1 MQLLSRVF
9 CISSRFSS
17 RSPAM
22 LERSLSYPCSRSIG
36 RVAQGKIGGIY
47 QALASA
53 VKTQSVTHSIHDIPE
68 RHPCGGFC
76 KTHSTSQAR
85 NPQGIF
91 LEKVAIIFGTTPNGP
106 RVNRI
111 HL

>member
-68 RHPCGGFC
+68 RHPCGGVCQNHNTLPATKPQRLFC
-76 KTHSTSQAR
+76 ENVGNLLRATRRATA
-85 NPQGIF
+85 
-91 LEKVAIIFGTTPNGP
+91 
-106 RVNRI
+106 
-111 HL
+111 